1 MKNILPFFL
10 LAALAF
16 VSACAKPLESLE
28 PQASKAAD
36 QITCDDAQSA
46 LFDVAYASLIDLK
59 TIPQKSELVA
69 LFEKVIAEKQLPIQS
84 DLILKIVEDFYQV
97 ILNQSATDTQSLL
110 QKVAAAEI
118 GSRVDAEAEQVQK
131 DLANIQ
137 TQWKKIVAESGASCP
152 RNGEVAN
159 TTTTTVGTRTNH
171 PIVSGANKTLGVAY
185 QSCEA
190 VRKPAMTAATP
201 NLQGISIVGTHPDGV
216 GRKRVVGDLPA
227 LLRTDYYLKD
237 FQLAANCKDVRKS
250 PLIYDYGG
258 KPNTPSSGTSMDLF
272 TNAGDGTTVL
282 GIDCSGYVFT
292 SIATA
297 GLKLDPAKKLK
308 PVLVHG
314 INAVM
319 YKEPVQNG
327 MPCFDK
333 ISVGTVGTLK
343 AGDIGAKS
351 GHIVIVESVGEDPL
365 GISKATTEAQCNAIT
380 AKNFDFVVAQ
390 SSPSKEGV
398 GINKYVAKDYLQES
412 EGMKVG
418 FEKYAREA
426 CKAKLK
432 NTNVILSG
440 QEVQV
445 IRHKMTAACMDQPI
459 QLVGEACVSSCS
471 ASF

>member
-10 LAALAF
+10 AAATAF
-16 VSACAKPLESLE
+16 VTACAKPFEALE
-28 PQASKAAD
+28 PQASKAVE
-36 QITCDDAQSA
+36 QITCDHAQSA
-46 LFDVAYASLIDLK
+46 LYDVVYASLIDLQ
-59 TIPQKSELVA
+59 TVPQKTELVD
-69 LFEKVIAEKQLPIQS
+69 LFSRVIESKKLSVPS
-84 DLILKIVEDFYQV
+84 DLLLKMVEDFYQV
-97 ILNQSATDTQSLL
+97 ILSQSASDAQSML

-118 GSRVDAEAEQVQK
+118 GSQENAEAEQVQK
-131 DLANIQ
+131 DLSEIQ
-137 TQWKKIVAESGASCP
+137 ARWKSVVQESGAECP
-152 RNGEVAN
+152 RETVE
-159 TTTTTVGTRTNH
+159 TTTTTVRSRNH

-190 VRKPAMTAATP
+190 VRKPAMTVQTP
-201 NLQGISIVGTHPDGV
+201 NLQGISITGTHPDGV
-216 GRKRVVGDLPA
+216 GRKRVIGDLPA
-227 LLRTDYYLKD
+227 LLRTDYYIKD
-237 FQLAANCKDVRKS
+237 FQLGANCKDIRKS

-258 KPNTPSSGTSMDLF
+258 KPHTPSAGTSMDLF
-272 TNAGDGTTVL
+272 INAGDGTTVL

-297 GLKLDPAKKLK
+297 GLKLDPNKKLK

-319 YKEPVQNG
+319 YKEPVKNG
-327 MPCFDK
+327 MPCFEK

-343 AGDIGAKS
+343 AGDVAAKS
-351 GHIVIVESVGEDPL
+351 GHIVIVESVGADPL
-365 GISKATTEAQCNAIT
+365 GISNATTEAQCNALT
-380 AKNFDFVVAQ
+380 SKNFDFIVAQ

-398 GINKYVAKDYLQES
+398 GINKFVAKDYLLES
-412 EGMKVG
+412 AGMRTG

-432 NTNVILSG
+432 NSNVTLTG

-445 IRHKMTAACMDQPI
+445 IRHKMTAACIDQPV